1 MSYLLAWIPVLG
13 AGSTL
18 MDLKQAERM
27 QKEQEEQRE
36 RENKDVAD
44 EKG

>member
-1 MSYLLAWIPVLG
+1 
-13 AGSTL
+13 
-18 MDLKQAERM
+18 MDLKQAETM
-27 QKEQEEQRE
+27 QKEQEEQRG